1 MEFIVDNKIQ
11 EIDTIIDALF
21 VNANMEE
28 LERTYNHYNLRLL
41 PNEKDFL
48 KEIESK
54 VDKEK
59 LNYFFKE
66 YGGEVSIAKAMYSTK
81 TLYGKTLEES
91 LDFIRDEE
99 NSKILESLVA
109 DMLFLKFGDRSI
121 VRQKLIKKSVD
132 KHYALEVLEESS
144 IEPHLK
150 WHIYMFIN
158 HIEEKK
164 REFCN
169 FIEAIYME
177 AKESIDRLLRESKKW
192 SNDIKRSIEE
202 EGLEYIKNTFKN
214 IDIDDKAYDKVYIY
228 VKALLSYNFQYVGY
242 TGERELYIGFG
253 VNYEKVLSTLWG
265 RDTFQ
270 WFEVVAKCIADKEKF
285 EIIKIL
291 SEEENYSLELSN
303 RLGIATSD
311 ISNQIKNLGLSN
323 LLIETKRNNKYYYS
337 LNKDSLRSWI
347 EVLIETLKL

>member
-1 MEFIVDNKIQ
+1 
-11 EIDTIIDALF
+11 
-21 VNANMEE
+21 
-28 LERTYNHYNLRLL
+28 
-41 PNEKDFL
+41 
-48 KEIESK
+48 
-54 VDKEK
+54 
-59 LNYFFKE
+59 
-66 YGGEVSIAKAMYSTK
+66 
-81 TLYGKTLEES
+81 
-91 LDFIRDEE
+91 
-99 NSKILESLVA
+99 
-109 DMLFLKFGDRSI
+109 
-121 VRQKLIKKSVD
+121 
-132 KHYALEVLEESS
+132 
-144 IEPHLK
+144 
-150 WHIYMFIN
+150 
-158 HIEEKK
+158 
-164 REFCN
+164 
-169 FIEAIYME
+169 ME